1 MDRYERGV
9 ALAMAQSVELRRHVD
24 QQRLARRV
32 PGRTGDRVPG
42 HRTFR
47 ADTPRPLPPQAAAV
61 PPRRSLPAVP
71 DEQRRRQ
78 PC

>member
-1 MDRYERGV
+1 V

-47 ADTPRPLPPQAAAV
+47 ADTPRPLPPQAARRYAIWALGSSGAAILLAAV
-61 PPRRSLPAVP
+61 ALLTR
-71 DEQRRRQ
+71 
-78 PC
+78 